1 MALTLANLIR
11 GQGKLMAA
19 SVDFYNTS
27 KNWQAQSQIMAASA
41 AYHAHATGDIR
52 AINVVVASMPK
63 GTKANSLRD
72 YFAAFAPVKW
82 SEATKRFKFDSSK
95 QVTLVTGDG
104 VEHELL
110 SAMLAK
116 SWWEMRKEETADNYK
131 PFDLGAKLLRL
142 VKESNKA
149 LEEGD
154 KTKEKI
160 TKAEVAALEDL
171 VRRLY
176 PNGLSKSA

>member
-1 MALTLANLIR
+1 MTLTINNLIR

-19 SVDFYNTS
+19 TVDFYNTS
-27 KNWQAQSQIMAASA
+27 KQWQAQSQVMAASA

-52 AINVVVASMPK
+52 AINVVIASMPK

-72 YFAAFAPVKW
+72 YFSAFAPVKW
-82 SEATKRFKFDSSK
+82 SETTKRFKFDGSK
-95 QVTLVTGDG
+95 QVVLVTGDG

-110 SAMLAK
+110 GKMLAK
-116 SWWEMRKEETADNYK
+116 SWWEMRKEESADTYK

-142 VKESNKA
+142 VKDSNKV

-154 KTKEKI
+154 KTKEKL
-160 TKAEVAALEDL
+160 TKVEVAALEDL

-176 PNGLSKSA
+176 PNGLTKSA

>member
-1 MALTLANLIR
+1 MALTIAQLIR

-19 SVDFYNTS
+19 SVDFYNSS
-27 KNWQAQSQIMAASA
+27 KQWQAQSQVMAASA
-41 AYHAHATGDIR
+41 VYHAHSTGDIR

-63 GTKANSLRD
+63 GVKANSLRD
-72 YFAAFAPVKW
+72 YFAAYAPVKW
-82 SEATKRFKFDSSK
+82 NETAKRFKFDGSK
-95 QVTLVTGDG
+95 QVVLVTGDG

-110 SAMLAK
+110 TAMLSK
-116 SWWEMRKEETADNYK
+116 NWWEMRKEETADTYK

-142 VKESNKA
+142 VKDSNKV

-154 KTKEKI
+154 KAKEKI

-176 PNGLSKSA
+176 PNGLAKQA

>member
-1 MALTLANLIR
+1 MALTITNLIR

-19 SVDFYNTS
+19 CVGFYNAS
-27 KNWQAQSQIMAASA
+27 KAWQAESQVMAASA
-41 AYHAHATGDIR
+41 AYHAHVTGDIR
-52 AINVVVASMPK
+52 AINTVVASMPK
-63 GTKANSLRD
+63 GAKVNSLRD
-72 YFAAFAPVKW
+72 YFSAFAPVKW
-82 SEATKRFKFDSSK
+82 NETAKRFKFDGSK
-95 QVTLVTGDG
+95 QVVLVNGDG

-110 SAMLAK
+110 GKMLAK
-116 SWWEMRKEETADNYK
+116 AWWEMRAEEKADTYK

-142 VKESNKA
+142 VKDSNKV

-154 KTKEKI
+154 KTKETL
-160 TKAEVAALEDL
+160 TKTEVAALEDL

>member
-1 MALTLANLIR
+1 MSLTIANLIR

-19 SVDFYNTS
+19 TVDFYNTS
-27 KNWQAQSQIMAASA
+27 KQWQANSQIMAASA
-41 AYHAHATGDIR
+41 AYHAHSTGDIR
-52 AINVVVASMPK
+52 AINVVIASLPK

-82 SEATKRFKFDSSK
+82 SETTKRFKFDGSK
-95 QVTLVTGDG
+95 QVVLVTGDG

-110 SAMLAK
+110 GKMLAK
-116 SWWEMRKEETADNYK
+116 NWWEMRAEEKAESYK

-142 VKESNKA
+142 VKESNKV

-154 KTKEKI
+154 KTKEKL
-160 TKAEVAALEDL
+160 TTTEVAALEDL

-176 PNGLSKSA
+176 PNGLTKTA

>member
-1 MALTLANLIR
+1 M
-11 GQGKLMAA
+11 
-19 SVDFYNTS
+19 
-27 KNWQAQSQIMAASA
+27 
-41 AYHAHATGDIR
+41 
-52 AINVVVASMPK
+52 
-63 GTKANSLRD
+63 NSLRD

-82 SEATKRFKFDSSK
+82 SETTKRFKFDGSK
-95 QVTLVTGDG
+95 VVTLVTGDG

-110 SAMLAK
+110 GKMLAK
-116 SWWEMRKEETADNYK
+116 SWWEMRAEEKADSYK

-142 VKESNKA
+142 VKDSNKV

-154 KTKEKI
+154 KTKETL
-160 TKAEVAALEDL
+160 TKTEVAALEDL

>member
-1 MALTLANLIR
+1 MSLTIANLIR

-19 SVDFYNTS
+19 TVDFYNTS
-27 KNWQAQSQIMAASA
+27 KQWQAQSQVMAASA

-52 AINVVVASMPK
+52 AINVVIASLPK

-72 YFAAFAPVKW
+72 YFATFAPVKW
-82 SEATKRFKFDSSK
+82 SETTKRFKFDGSK
-95 QVTLVTGDG
+95 QVVLVTGDG
-104 VEHELL
+104 VEHTVLTLL
-110 SAMLAK
+110 LNK
-116 SWWEMRKEETADNYK
+116 NWWEMRKEENADTYK

-142 VKESNKA
+142 VKDSNKV

-154 KTKEKI
+154 KTKEKL
-160 TKAEVAALEDL
+160 TKTEVAALEDL

-176 PNGLSKSA
+176 PNGLTKTA

>member
-1 MALTLANLIR
+1 MSLTIAQLIR

-19 SVDFYNTS
+19 TVDFYNTS
-27 KNWQAQSQIMAASA
+27 KAWQAQSQIMAASA

-52 AINVVVASMPK
+52 AISVVVASLPK
-63 GTKANSLRD
+63 GSKANSLRD

-82 SEATKRFKFDSSK
+82 NETAKRFKFDGAK
-95 QVTLVTGDG
+95 QVVLVTGEG
-104 VEHELL
+104 EQHELL
-110 SAMLAK
+110 TQMLAK
-116 SWWEMRKEETADNYK
+116 NWWEMRKEERADTYK

-142 VKESNKA
+142 VKDSNKV

-154 KTKEKI
+154 KTKETI
-160 TKAEVAALEDL
+160 TKSEVAALEDL

-176 PNGLSKSA
+176 PNGLKSA

>member
-1 MALTLANLIR
+1 MALTLTQLIR

-19 SVDFYNTS
+19 SVNFYNTS
-27 KNWQAQSQIMAASA
+27 KDWQANSQVMAASA
-41 AYHAHATGDIR
+41 CFHAHMTGDVR

-63 GTKANSLRD
+63 GSKLNSLRD

-82 SEATKRFKFDSSK
+82 SEAAKRFKFDGSK
-95 QVTLVTGDG
+95 LVALLGDDDAP
-104 VEHELL
+104 HELL
-110 SAMLAK
+110 TAMLAK
-116 SWWEMRKEETADNYK
+116 SWWEMRAEEKASTYK

-142 VKESNKA
+142 VKDSNKV

-154 KTKEKI
+154 KTKETL
-160 TKAEVAALEDL
+160 TKTEVAALEDL

-176 PNGLSKSA
+176 PEGKRA

>member
-1 MALTLANLIR
+1 MALTLSNLIR
-11 GQGKLMAA
+11 GQGKLLAA
-19 SVDFYNTS
+19 SVDFYNQS
-27 KNWQAQSQIMAASA
+27 KDWQAKSQIMAASA

-63 GTKANSLRD
+63 GAKVNSLRD

-82 SEATKRFKFDSSK
+82 SETTKRFKFDGSK
-95 QVTLVTGDG
+95 VVTLVTGDG

-110 SAMLAK
+110 GKMLAK
-116 SWWEMRKEETADNYK
+116 NWWEMRAEEKADTYK

-142 VKESNKA
+142 VKDSNKV

-154 KTKEKI
+154 KTKETL
-160 TKAEVAALEDL
+160 TKTEVAALEDL

-176 PNGLSKSA
+176 PNGVSKSA

>member
-1 MALTLANLIR
+1 MALTIANLIR

-19 SVDFYNTS
+19 TVDFYNTS
-27 KNWQAQSQIMAASA
+27 KQWQATSQVMAASA

-52 AINVVVASMPK
+52 AINVVIASLPK

-82 SEATKRFKFDSSK
+82 SEATKRFKFDGSK
-95 QVTLVTGDG
+95 QVVLVTGDG

-110 SAMLAK
+110 GKMLAK
-116 SWWEMRKEETADNYK
+116 EWWTMRAEEKADSYK

-142 VKESNKA
+142 VKDSNKV

-154 KTKEKI
+154 ATKEKI

-176 PNGLSKSA
+176 PNGLTKTA

>member
-1 MALTLANLIR
+1 MSLTIANLIR

-19 SVDFYNTS
+19 TVDFYNQS
-27 KNWQAQSQIMAASA
+27 KDWQAKSQVMAASA

-63 GTKANSLRD
+63 GAKANSLRD

-82 SEATKRFKFDSSK
+82 SETTKRFKFDGSK
-95 QVTLVTGDG
+95 VVTLVTGDG

-110 SAMLAK
+110 TQMLAK
-116 SWWEMRKEETADNYK
+116 AWWEMRKEETADSYK

-142 VKESNKA
+142 VKDSNKV

-154 KTKEKI
+154 KTKETI